1 MWRRWPVGPRES
13 KGYTSA
19 LRDDSGVPSR
29 VGGRWTTCGGCSVP
43 WERKNGWQLA
53 EQAGDATPY
62 GVQHLLSTYVWDADL
77 VRDDLRDYVVEH
89 LGDVHGVLVVDETG
103 FLKKGNKSVGVQRQ
117 YSGTAG
123 RIENCQIGVF
133 LTYASAEG
141 RTLLDR
147 ELYLPR
153 VWVDDLERRREAG
166 VPEKVAFRTK
176 PQLARRMLERALE
189 SGVPFG
195 WVTGDEV
202 YGNDRRLRLWLERG
216 DVPHVLAVR
225 SNEKLWAETD
235 RGWRQVRADR
245 LAPGVEEPGWV
256 RRSAGDGAK
265 GPRVYDWARVEIRP
279 LKEPGKGYWLLV
291 RRSIAKPGELAY
303 YVCFG
308 PESTTLEEL
317 VRVAGTRWTIE
328 ECFEEAKGEV
338 GLDQYEVPE
347 MGWLVPAHHPGD
359 AGPRLPGGGQATGVG
374 TRRSG
379 RKGGLSQLGRKADT
393 PDGARGPAVALP
405 ADMET
410 STYGRISAVVVPVE
424 TAAPGNGPALPL
436 PTPPETPH
444 HISATVVLGRICAVY
459 AQEAAFKGRTNVSER
474 EFQEKVVHDLR
485 MSSPTSEVQE
495 HSQQAGGITDIRFR
509 GVIVEL
515 KVEDENGERS
525 YLAQKYSAQVTQYA
539 GVEARQVSILL
550 ILDLTEKANPP
561 GDIKNDIFL
570 SDVPTHGAS
579 AVPQEFPSKVFL
591 FVVNGNTRNPS
602 SYSR

>member
-1 MWRRWPVGPRES
+1 MVGVIEDVAEVARWAKGIEGVHECIAGRFRRPEPRRRALDYLRGLLSPV
-13 KGYTSA
+13 
-19 LRDDSGVPSR
+19 
-29 VGGRWTTCGGCSVP
+29 
-43 WERKNGWQLA
+43 ERKNGWQLA

-133 LTYASAEG
+133 LTYASAQG

-153 VWVDDLERRREAG
+153 VWADDLERRREAG
-166 VPEKVAFRTK
+166 VPEQVAFRTK

-202 YGNDRRLRLWLERG
+202 YGNDRNLRLWLERR

-235 RGWRQVRADR
+235 RGWRPVRADR

-265 GPRVYDWARVEIRP
+265 GPRVYDWAWVEIRP

-328 ECFEEAKGEV
+328 ECFKNALRRPRERWVWTSMKSGGPAVALPADMETSTWTNGC
-338 GLDQYEVPE
+338 GGP
-347 MGWLVPAHHPGD
+347 GGVPAHHPGD
-359 AGPRLPGGGQATGVG
+359 AGPRLPGGGPAPGVG

-379 RKGGLSQLGRKADT
+379 RKGGCPSLDEKLIPRLIPLTVPEVRRLLYRLIWRHQPTDESVLRWSRWRRRHQATARRCQPVHPAFGGRRAYRRRLKLLTTFLQL
-393 PDGARGPAVALP
+393 
-405 ADMET
+405 
-410 STYGRISAVVVPVE
+410 
-424 TAAPGNGPALPL
+424 
-436 PTPPETPH
+436 
-444 HISATVVLGRICAVY
+444 
-459 AQEAAFKGRTNVSER
+459 
-474 EFQEKVVHDLR
+474 
-485 MSSPTSEVQE
+485 
-495 HSQQAGGITDIRFR
+495 
-509 GVIVEL
+509 
-515 KVEDENGERS
+515 
-525 YLAQKYSAQVTQYA
+525 
-539 GVEARQVSILL
+539 
-550 ILDLTEKANPP
+550 
-561 GDIKNDIFL
+561 
-570 SDVPTHGAS
+570 
-579 AVPQEFPSKVFL
+579 
-591 FVVNGNTRNPS
+591 
-602 SYSR
+602 

>member
-1 MWRRWPVGPRES
+1 MVGVIEDVAEVARWAKGIEGVHQCIAGRFRRPEPRRR
-13 KGYTSA
+13 A
-19 LRDDSGVPSR
+19 LDYLRGLAQSR
-29 VGGRWTTCGGCSVP
+29 GTQERLATGGAGGGRHPLWGAAPSVHP
-43 WERKNGWQLA
+43 CLRRGRL
-53 EQAGDATPY
+53 
-62 GVQHLLSTYVWDADL
+62 YVWDADL

-133 LTYASAEG
+133 LTYASAQG

-153 VWVDDLERRREAG
+153 VWADDLERRREAG

-202 YGNDRRLRLWLERG
+202 YGNDRNLRLWLERR

-308 PESTTLEEL
+308 PVDTTLEEL

-338 GLDQYEVPE
+338 GLDQYEVRKWD
-347 MGWLVPAHHPGD
+347 GWYRHITLAMLAHACLAVVRRQALEPGGPGEKGAVPA
-359 AGPRLPGGGQATGVG
+359 G
-374 TRRSG
+374 TKS
-379 RKGGLSQLGRKADT
+379 
-393 PDGARGPAVALP
+393 
-405 ADMET
+405 
-410 STYGRISAVVVPVE
+410 
-424 TAAPGNGPALPL
+424 
-436 PTPPETPH
+436 
-444 HISATVVLGRICAVY
+444 
-459 AQEAAFKGRTNVSER
+459 
-474 EFQEKVVHDLR
+474 
-485 MSSPTSEVQE
+485 
-495 HSQQAGGITDIRFR
+495 
-509 GVIVEL
+509 
-515 KVEDENGERS
+515 
-525 YLAQKYSAQVTQYA
+525 
-539 GVEARQVSILL
+539 
-550 ILDLTEKANPP
+550 
-561 GDIKNDIFL
+561 
-570 SDVPTHGAS
+570 
-579 AVPQEFPSKVFL
+579 
-591 FVVNGNTRNPS
+591 
-602 SYSR
+602 

>member
-1 MWRRWPVGPRES
+1 MVGVIEDVAEVARWAKGIEGVHECIAGRFRRPEPRRRALDYLRGLLSPV
-13 KGYTSA
+13 
-19 LRDDSGVPSR
+19 
-29 VGGRWTTCGGCSVP
+29 
-43 WERKNGWQLA
+43 ERKNGWQLA

-133 LTYASAEG
+133 LTYASAQG
-141 RTLLDR
+141 RTLMDR

-153 VWVDDLERRREAG
+153 VWADDLERRREAG

-202 YGNDRRLRLWLERG
+202 YGNDRNLRRWLERR

-235 RGWRQVRADR
+235 KGWRQVRADR
-245 LAPGVEEPGWV
+245 LAPRVEEPGWV

-265 GPRVYDWARVEIRP
+265 GPRVYDWARMEIRP

-291 RRSIAKPGELAY
+291 RRSIAEPGELAY

-308 PESTTLEEL
+308 PVDTTLEEL

-328 ECFEEAKGEV
+328 ECFKEAKGEV
-338 GLDQYEVPE
+338 GLDQYEVRKWD
-347 MGWLVPAHHPGD
+347 GWYRHITLAMLAHACQAVVRRQALEQG
-359 AGPRLPGGGQATGVG
+359 GPRE
-374 TRRSG
+374 
-379 RKGGLSQLGRKADT
+379 KG
-393 PDGARGPAVALP
+393 ALP
-405 ADMET
+405 AWT
-410 STYGRISAVVVPVE
+410 KS
-424 TAAPGNGPALPL
+424 
-436 PTPPETPH
+436 
-444 HISATVVLGRICAVY
+444 
-459 AQEAAFKGRTNVSER
+459 
-474 EFQEKVVHDLR
+474 
-485 MSSPTSEVQE
+485 
-495 HSQQAGGITDIRFR
+495 
-509 GVIVEL
+509 
-515 KVEDENGERS
+515 
-525 YLAQKYSAQVTQYA
+525 
-539 GVEARQVSILL
+539 
-550 ILDLTEKANPP
+550 
-561 GDIKNDIFL
+561 
-570 SDVPTHGAS
+570 
-579 AVPQEFPSKVFL
+579 
-591 FVVNGNTRNPS
+591 
-602 SYSR
+602 

>member
-1 MWRRWPVGPRES
+1 M
-13 KGYTSA
+13 
-19 LRDDSGVPSR
+19 
-29 VGGRWTTCGGCSVP
+29 
-43 WERKNGWQLA
+43 
-53 EQAGDATPY
+53 
-62 GVQHLLSTYVWDADL
+62 
-77 VRDDLRDYVVEH
+77 VEH

-103 FLKKGNKSVGVQRQ
+103 FLKKGNQSVGVQRQ

-133 LTYASAEG
+133 LTCASAQG
-141 RTLLDR
+141 RILLDR

-153 VWVDDLERRREAG
+153 VWADDLERRREAG

-202 YGNDRRLRLWLERG
+202 YGNDRRLRLWLERR
-216 DVPHVLAVR
+216 DVPHLLAVR

-317 VRVAGTRWTIE
+317 VQVAGTRWTIE

-338 GLDQYEVPE
+338 GLDQYEVRKWD
-347 MGWLVPAHHPGD
+347 GWYRHITPVSQHGAGSGD
-359 AGPRLPGGGQATGVG
+359 AGPRLPGGGQAPGVG

-379 RKGGLSQLGRKADT
+379 GKRGLSQLGRKSDT

-410 STYGRISAVVVPVE
+410 STYGRISAAVVPVE

-444 HISATVVLGRICAVY
+444 HISATVVLVRWV
-459 AQEAAFKGRTNVSER
+459 
-474 EFQEKVVHDLR
+474 DL
-485 MSSPTSEVQE
+485 P
-495 HSQQAGGITDIRFR
+495 
-509 GVIVEL
+509 
-515 KVEDENGERS
+515 
-525 YLAQKYSAQVTQYA
+525 
-539 GVEARQVSILL
+539 
-550 ILDLTEKANPP
+550 
-561 GDIKNDIFL
+561 
-570 SDVPTHGAS
+570 
-579 AVPQEFPSKVFL
+579 
-591 FVVNGNTRNPS
+591 
-602 SYSR
+602 SYSTCSTPLAPITHPNAVTTSAP